1 MECTYCLFYQS
12 PPDFWKNNSS
22 GNCSS
27 FYYNHAVLWSTLFP
41 WKCWVLHSWATKPRC
56 SSRVVYL
63 FLGEGEV
70 VWMRQPYPM
79 MELRCKTRVLWVI
92 IFPATWRKPNSVQEL
107 GTEKEMA
114 NEREKRDLVGNSFDS
129 WAQSLPFRW
138 LDVHPSFDF
147 VRSLILFPYWFKLD
161 FCHFQVR
168 VFSDLCYFKLYCVE
182 SSVLTWLGRKALALT
197 IISPTA

>member
-1 MECTYCLFYQS
+1 MECTYCLLYQS

-56 SSRVVYL
+56 SPRVVYL

-70 VWMRQPYPM
+70 VCMRQPYPM
-79 MELRCKTRVLWVI
+79 MELCKTRELWVI

-107 GTEKEMA
+107 GTEKETA

-138 LDVHPSFDF
+138 LDVHLSFDL
-147 VRSLILFPYWFKLD
+147 VRSLILFHIYSNRISVTFK
-161 FCHFQVR
+161 C
-168 VFSDLCYFKLYCVE
+168 E
-182 SSVLTWLGRKALALT
+182 SYLTYVILSLIA
-197 IISPTA
+197 

>member
-92 IFPATWRKPNSVQEL
+92 IFPATWRKPNSCKPNSCKNLAQRKRRQMRER
-107 GTEKEMA
+107 KETWWEILLTHGHNLYLSGGWM
-114 NEREKRDLVGNSFDS
+114 FT
-129 WAQSLPFRW
+129 P
-138 LDVHPSFDF
+138 P
-147 VRSLILFPYWFKLD
+147 LIL
-161 FCHFQVR
+161 
-168 VFSDLCYFKLYCVE
+168 
-182 SSVLTWLGRKALALT
+182 
-197 IISPTA
+197 